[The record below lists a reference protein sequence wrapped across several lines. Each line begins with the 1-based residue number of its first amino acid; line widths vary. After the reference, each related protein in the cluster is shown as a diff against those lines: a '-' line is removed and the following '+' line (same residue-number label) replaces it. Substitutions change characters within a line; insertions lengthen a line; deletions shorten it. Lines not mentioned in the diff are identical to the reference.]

1 MNYDETIKFLYN
13 QLPIYQKIG
22 NRALNKG
29 LFNIK
34 KLTSKLDNPHKS
46 FKVIHIAGTNGK
58 GSSAHSIASIC
69 QENGI
74 KTGLYTSPH
83 LISFRERIKIN
94 GEKISKNHVI
104 KFVENNIANIKKINP
119 SFFELTVAMAF
130 KHFNEKK
137 VEIAI
142 IEVGLGGE
150 LDSTNIVNPFISLIT
165 NIGLD
170 HKEILGST
178 IKKIAIE
185 KSGIIKKDGLTIIGE
200 KQHEIKNVFINKAN
214 TLNNKL
220 YFASDIIKIR
230 INKKDK
236 NKINIHLKLNNKI
249 YENRIEINSNYY
261 LKNLPGII
269 LVSYLILKY
278 YKINSINPF
287 KGLSKVKFNT
297 GILGRWEILSRKPK
311 IICDICH
318 NTEGFREVLID
329 LNKLKFNQIYF
340 IIGGVKTKDW
350 NLITDILP
358 KNYKYLL
365 CEPKTSRAIKTTSL
379 SIFFQNNN
387 LDYKIINN
395 SIKALNYAELSA
407 QPEDLI
413 FIGGSFFLVSE
424 ILKEWEKRN

>member
-13 QLPIYQKIG
+13 QLPIYQNIG
-22 NRALNKG
+22 NRALKKG

-34 KLTSKLDNPHKS
+34 KLTNKLDNPHKS
-46 FKVIHIAGTNGK
+46 FKIIHIAGTNGK

-83 LISFRERIKIN
+83 LITFRERIKIN
-94 GEKISKNHVI
+94 GKMISKKNVI
-104 KFVENNIANIKKINP
+104 KFVENNFSYIKKINP
-119 SFFELTVAMAF
+119 SFFELSVAMAF
-130 KHFNEKK
+130 NYFNEKK
-137 VEIAI
+137 VKIAI
-142 IEVGLGGE
+142 IEVGLGGK

-200 KQHEIKNVFINKAN
+200 KQNEIKDVFINKAKN
-214 TLNNKL
+214 LNNKL
-220 YFASDIIKIR
+220 YFASDIIKIM
-230 INKKDK
+230 INEKDK
-236 NKINIHLKLNNKI
+236 NKINVHLKLNNKK
-249 YENRIEINSNYY
+249 YKNQIEINSNYY

-269 LVSYLILKY
+269 LVSYLILKN
-278 YKINSINPF
+278 YKIDSINPF
-287 KGLSKVKFNT
+287 GGLSKVKFNT
-297 GILGRWEILSRKPK
+297 GISGRWEILSKKPT

-318 NTEGFREVLID
+318 NTEGFKEVLID
-329 LNKLKFNQIYF
+329 LKKMKFNQIYF

-350 NLITDILP
+350 SLITGFLP

-365 CEPKTSRAIKTTSL
+365 CEPKTQRSIDTDSL

-387 LDYKIINN
+387 LNFKVINN
-395 SIKALNYAELSA
+395 SVKALKYSQLTAKKD
-407 QPEDLI
+407 DLI
-413 FIGGSFFLVSE
+413 FIGGSALLVSE

>member
-83 LISFRERIKIN
+83 FISFRERIKIN
-94 GEKISKNHVI
+94 GNKISKNHVI

-130 KHFNEKK
+130 KYFNEKK

-170 HKEILGST
+170 HKEILGPT

-200 KQHEIKNVFINKAN
+200 KQHEIKDVFINKAK

-220 YFASDIIKIR
+220 YFASDIIKIS
-230 INKKDK
+230 INEKDK

-269 LVSYLILKY
+269 LVSYLILKR

-340 IIGGVKTKDW
+340 IIGGVKTKEW

-365 CEPKTSRAIKTTSL
+365 CEPKTLRAIETTSL

-395 SIKALNYAELSA
+395 SIKALNYAQSIA
-407 QPEDLI
+407 KPEDLI

-424 ILKEWEKRN
+424 ILKEWAKRN